1 MFLKAQHWGQ
11 EKPKCI
17 ILRIINVSGHVS
29 RLSSPINAIEGI
41 QEGLDQIL
49 AQPHTYVTLGTL
61 IKLSEP
67 PFPHLEKG
75 DY

>member
-17 ILRIINVSGHVS
+17 ILRIMNVSGHVS
-29 RLSSPINAIEGI
+29 RLSSPINAIEEI
-41 QEGLDQIL
+41 REGLDQIL